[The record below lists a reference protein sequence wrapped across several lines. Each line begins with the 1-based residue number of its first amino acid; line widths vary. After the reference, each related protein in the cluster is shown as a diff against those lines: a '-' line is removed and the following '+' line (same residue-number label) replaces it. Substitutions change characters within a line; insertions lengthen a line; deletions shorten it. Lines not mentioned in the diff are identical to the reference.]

1 MISVKK
7 FQQTIWDF
15 YKKNGRH
22 DLPWRKTRDPYKI
35 WVSEIM
41 LQQTQVSRVIPKY
54 DLFLKKFPTVQALAK
69 AKQQDVLEAWQGLGY
84 NRRGLNLKKAAEI
97 VAKQGTIP
105 FDPLLLQELPGIG
118 YYTASAIVT
127 FSKDK
132 PLFFIETNIRTVFI
146 SFFFQSREKVDDK
159 EIMEKIEKTFPD
171 HSPRDWYYALMD
183 YGSML
188 KQQKGSRILHRKS
201 SSYAKQSA
209 FKGSGREVRSAILKY
224 MLRTPTSSISAVKAS
239 LPFSPQVIEEKLKEL
254 VAEGFLAK
262 KGKKIVL
269 R

>member
-1 MISVKK
+1 MIAVKK
-7 FQQTIWDF
+7 FQQTIWEF

-22 DLPWRKTRDPYKI
+22 DLPWRKTRDPYKV

-41 LQQTQVSRVIPKY
+41 LQQTQVARVIPKY
-54 DLFLKKFPTVQALAK
+54 NLFLKKFPTVKALAK
-69 AKQQDVLEAWQGLGY
+69 AKQKDVLEAWQGLGY
-84 NRRGLNLKKAAEI
+84 NRRGLNLKKAAELVTKKGNI
-97 VAKQGTIP
+97 VL
-105 FDPLLLQELPGIG
+105 DPLKLQELPGIG
-118 YYTASAIVT
+118 HYTASAIVT
-127 FSKDK
+127 FSKNT

-146 SFFFQSREKVDDK
+146 YFFFQSRETVEDK
-159 EIMEKIEKTFPD
+159 EIMEKIKKTFPD
-171 HSPRDWYYALMD
+171 HSPREWYYALMD

-224 MLRTPTSSISAVKAS
+224 MLRTSTSLISAVKAS
-239 LPFSPQVIEEKLKEL
+239 LPFSPPVIEEKLQEL
-254 VAEGFLAK
+254 VGEGFLAK

-269 R
+269 K